1 MLPPPAPAVLVA
13 GQTPVLRHAPPQQ
26 PAEQAL
32 DGIGAVEPVRID
44 RNDDRERSAGV
55 SAGKAYEI
63 EVAAAAEVVPEIFA
77 VVARSGLGRPERGRE
92 IKSAGKDWRRGGEDE
107 SAGVVAGQPEY
118 RRFYGREAGPD
129 GESKAPSC

>member
-1 MLPPPAPAVLVA
+1 MPRPPALLA